1 MTLNGVH
8 CKLARPRLSAVMT
21 AWVRSPA
28 FSLLR
33 MWLTWNFTV
42 LSAMKTLFFKLL

>member
-1 MTLNGVH
+1 MTLNGIH

-28 FSLLR
+28 FSFLINLDDK
-33 MWLTWNFTV
+33 TW
-42 LSAMKTLFFKLL
+42 MKRGL